1 MTLYE
6 QIRHHVPHAYPEAIL
21 AVIDSI
27 RTGTPLAET
36 LEARGM
42 TKWVTAQ
49 DKAALLAAIKEPR

>member
-21 AVIDSI
+21 AALDSI
-27 RTGTPLAET
+27 RTGTPLADT
-36 LEARGM
+36 LESRGM
-42 TKWVTAQ
+42 TKWVTEQ